1 MRTTVKINST
11 FQNGN
16 KQMLLLENQSY
27 YPLELNQEK
36 EYDIEI
42 KEHKSKRS
50 IGQNRYM
57 WVLIHEISKEQAMD
71 DLDVYIQV
79 LEACNAKYEY
89 VLAQEEAEEKLRKGF
104 RAVKIIRPENFKG
117 KQFYVYKC
125 FLGSSKF
132 NVKEMKQLL
141 DVVIEW
147 CYELNIP
154 IDYYEKLYMQGNS
167 K

>member
-42 KEHKSKRS
+42 KENKSKRS

-57 WVLIHEISKEQAMD
+57 WALIHEISKEQAMD

-79 LEACNAKYEY
+79 LEA
-89 VLAQEEAEEKLRKGF
+89 
-104 RAVKIIRPENFKG
+104 
-117 KQFYVYKC
+117 
-125 FLGSSKF
+125 
-132 NVKEMKQLL
+132 
-141 DVVIEW
+141 
-147 CYELNIP
+147 
-154 IDYYEKLYMQGNS
+154 
-167 K
+167 